1 MAAVAR
7 FFGFGGP
14 DVSKEQDVID
24 ATTKRDTAKTA
35 LATAE
40 DELKTVTEAAKK
52 RLSAKPATTTES
64 TGTAPAAA
72 LGQGGRRR
80 KHKGTRRHKK
90 SKRARTGRKSSRL

>member
-64 TGTAPAAA
+64 MGTAPQ
-72 LGQGGRRR
+72 LGKGRR

-90 SKRARTGRKSSRL
+90 SKRARTGRKSNRL